1 MWNAHCSVEV
11 YFFKCHRFYKTTQQT
26 CKHVTWEQVSYHLI
40 NDPDMMCGNQF
51 TVENAD
57 FVEVIF
63 L

>member
-1 MWNAHCSVEV
+1 MNIVLLKFTFLNV
-11 YFFKCHRFYKTTQQT
+11 RFYKTTQQA

-51 TVENAD
+51 AVEYAD